1 MITNIKLPLT
11 VQQFESVVK
20 SRFPNGS
27 DADLLFSTY
36 THKDKKISVVGI
48 VQLIDSNKLE
58 SSLLVPLLESKK
70 IWTAQSIIDEL
81 PLNNGSK
88 ETSLSVLFQQL
99 VTGTIIVYIEN
110 EKEFVTYSFL
120 KEEQRSL
127 DKSET
132 ESVVIGP
139 QLSFTESLPTNLN
152 VIRQLLPTPD
162 LVIEK
167 QIVGKKVPREVRMIY
182 LQSMANDEDVQTMRQ
197 RIQDLEV
204 DEIEDSTVLMHYLE
218 DFSYSLFPQFYLT
231 ELPAHLSYTIKK
243 GKIGVLVENSPNGF
257 VAPSTFFSFYE
268 TTEDVYSRWLQGS
281 ALKFLR
287 IISMIAA
294 FLLTS
299 LYVAI
304 VTYHYELIPTALI
317 VSIGQSRASVPFPPI
332 IEALLIELMIELLR
346 EAGARLPTK
355 IGQTMGI
362 VGGIVIGQAAVQ
374 AGITSNILIIV
385 VAITTLA
392 SFTTPNYSIGASF
405 RIARFPI
412 IILAGLFGLIGVMFG
427 VCLLTIHLLRTTSL
441 GRPYL
446 APVYPLRLEDF
457 NHVLFQTPPSKNSKR
472 AQMYRPKDLTLYSK
486 EKANKKHDPKNR

>member
-1 MITNIKLPLT
+1 
-11 VQQFESVVK
+11 
-20 SRFPNGS
+20 
-27 DADLLFSTY
+27 
-36 THKDKKISVVGI
+36 
-48 VQLIDSNKLE
+48 
-58 SSLLVPLLESKK
+58 
-70 IWTAQSIIDEL
+70 
-81 PLNNGSK
+81 
-88 ETSLSVLFQQL
+88 
-99 VTGTIIVYIEN
+99 
-110 EKEFVTYSFL
+110 
-120 KEEQRSL
+120 
-127 DKSET
+127 
-132 ESVVIGP
+132 
-139 QLSFTESLPTNLN
+139 
-152 VIRQLLPTPD
+152 
-162 LVIEK
+162 
-167 QIVGKKVPREVRMIY
+167 
-182 LQSMANDEDVQTMRQ
+182 
-197 RIQDLEV
+197 
-204 DEIEDSTVLMHYLE
+204 
-218 DFSYSLFPQFYLT
+218 
-231 ELPAHLSYTIKK
+231 
-243 GKIGVLVENSPNGF
+243 
-257 VAPSTFFSFYE
+257 
-268 TTEDVYSRWLQGS
+268 
-281 ALKFLR
+281 
-287 IISMIAA
+287 MIAA

>member
-1 MITNIKLPLT
+1 MITNINLPLT

-27 DADLLFSTY
+27 DSDLLFSTY
-36 THKDKKISVVGI
+36 THKNMKITVVGI
-48 VQLIDSNKLE
+48 IQLIDIDKLE
-58 SSLLVPLLESKK
+58 TSLLAPLLESEKR
-70 IWTAQSIIDEL
+70 WTTQSLLDGI

-88 ETSLSVLFQQL
+88 VGQLTELFREL
-99 VTGTIIVYIEN
+99 VIGTIIVYIES
-110 EKEFVTYSFL
+110 EKEFIAYPL
-120 KEEQRSL
+120 MKEEQRSL
-127 DKSET
+127 EKSET

-139 QLSFTESLPTNLN
+139 QLAFTESLATNLN

-167 QIVGKKVPREVRMIY
+167 QMVGKKVPREVRMIY

-204 DEIEDSTVLMHYLE
+204 DEIEDSSVLMYYLE
-218 DFSYSLFPQFYLT
+218 DVSYSLFPQFYLT
-231 ELPAHLSYTIKK
+231 ELPAHLSYTIKE
-243 GKIGVLVENSPNGF
+243 GKIGVLVDNSPNAF
-257 VAPSTFFSFYE
+257 VAPSTFFSFFE
-268 TTEDVYSRWLQGS
+268 TTEDVYSRWLQAS
-281 ALKFLR
+281 ALKILR
-287 IISMIAA
+287 LFAMVTA
-294 FLLTS
+294 FLITS

-304 VTYHYELIPTALI
+304 VTFHYELIPTALI

-385 VAITTLA
+385 VALSTLA
-392 SFTTPNYSIGASF
+392 SFTTPNYSIGTSF
-405 RIARFPI
+405 RIARFPMI
-412 IILAGLFGLIGVMFG
+412 VLAGFYGLIGVMFG
-427 VCLLTIHLLRTTSL
+427 VCLLSIHLLRTTSL

-446 APVYPLRLEDF
+446 SPIYPLRLEDF
-457 NHVLFQTPPSKNSKR
+457 NKVLFQSPPNKKSKR
-472 AQMYRPKDLTLYSK
+472 AQMYRPKNPTLYSK
-486 EKANKKHDPKNR
+486 EKAAKMHDPKE